1 MKSSRLLLAAGGFHG
16 HSARATVS
24 LRDVMAKSISIA
36 KQLTAQGSPA
46 ALPSPSTASR
56 PIRHLR
62 AICTKMRK
70 S

>member
-1 MKSSRLLLAAGGFHG
+1 
-16 HSARATVS
+16 
-24 LRDVMAKSISIA
+24 MAKSISIA